1 MTISPSLPAITFE
14 MLCDWHGG
22 MSARKT
28 WNVPKKHIR
37 EFFPDVFQHWADS
50 PPSGLMFEVAINYD
64 GRQTYAWVVFV

>member
-1 MTISPSLPAITFE
+1 
-14 MLCDWHGG
+14 

-50 PPSGLMFEVAINYD
+50 PPNGLMFEVAINYD